1 MAKKRHV
8 SAPGDREAPVDV
20 PGAKISP
27 IYFRGKRI
35 MDANLADLLANR
47 DLSAASRV
55 VLSGHSAGG
64 LATYLHAA
72 S

>member
-1 MAKKRHV
+1 
-8 SAPGDREAPVDV
+8 
-20 PGAKISP
+20 
-27 IYFRGKRI
+27 